1 MNRVTFFV
9 IFLSGAVFALLVSHL
24 SNLLK
29 APQHK
34 TSVQVFRAEILN
46 QYKDTF
52 FPLPSAG
59 TIDVEEES
67 TLGVVIK
74 NLQKA
79 QKSSKPPKP
88 IERKANNQEALASLH
103 AALEKRLQGHHDKAL
118 KLFQH
123 AVALAPTHPDVLNH
137 YGEFLEHT
145 QKDVVEADRLYMRAL
160 SLSPS
165 HNRAMTNR
173 QRTSPVVDAL
183 DKENL
188 KRIDDKRNTLGRIP
202 SADSSLRRAK
212 REAYFQHV
220 YHSVGIEG
228 NTMSLSQTR
237 VILETGMAVGGK
249 SLIEHGEILGLDAAL
264 KYLNNTLLRGKP
276 PGHLEIEDILALHR
290 RVMGYVEPFEAG
302 TFRRT
307 QVFVGG
313 HVPPPPSEVS
323 LQVAQLVN
331 WLRSDEA
338 LQLHPIRYAALA
350 HYKLVYIHP
359 FTDGN
364 GRTSRLLMNL
374 ILMQAGYAP
383 VIIPK
388 QERQRY
394 YEYLE
399 VANSGDVR
407 PFIRYIAECTEQTL
421 ELYLWATRE
430 YSAQIPALSA
440 DLSAEQ
446 DHERIILG
454 NDDDIV

>member
-24 SNLLK
+24 SNLRK
-29 APQHK
+29 TPQHK

-145 QKDVVEADRLYMRAL
+145 QKDVVEADRLYLRAL

-264 KYLNNTLLRGKP
+264 KYLNSKLSSNLFSRNIKWG
-276 PGHLEIEDILALHR
+276 LE
-290 RVMGYVEPFEAG
+290 
-302 TFRRT
+302 
-307 QVFVGG
+307 
-313 HVPPPPSEVS
+313 
-323 LQVAQLVN
+323 
-331 WLRSDEA
+331 
-338 LQLHPIRYAALA
+338 
-350 HYKLVYIHP
+350 
-359 FTDGN
+359 
-364 GRTSRLLMNL
+364 
-374 ILMQAGYAP
+374 
-383 VIIPK
+383 
-388 QERQRY
+388 
-394 YEYLE
+394 
-399 VANSGDVR
+399 
-407 PFIRYIAECTEQTL
+407 
-421 ELYLWATRE
+421 
-430 YSAQIPALSA
+430 
-440 DLSAEQ
+440 DLSKLF
-446 DHERIILG
+446 H
-454 NDDDIV
+454 